1 MEEVEG
7 KRRKGGE
14 GQDEGL
20 EEEEKEKEGSRGV
33 IKREGR
39 RVRRQM
45 KGGGVKKVR
54 GRRGSGG
61 EILDRGEE
69 LRERQ

>member
-39 RVRRQM
+39 RVRGQM
-45 KGGGVKKVR
+45 RVR
-54 GRRGSGG
+54 GV
-61 EILDRGEE
+61 
-69 LRERQ
+69 